1 MPNDLQ
7 DLLVD
12 SPPLFKDIDQREA
25 KFWSNYPV
33 DPLGFT
39 IDPRRPPIETEE
51 EKAFQKWFKKIAKKI
66 GINDNPD
73 DPLHHYDYRA
83 AFLAGEKP
91 DPKQGDHWPSKY
103 KKFGHPN
110 LIVSDPKIDPSGEP
124 IYTPTDQSFVEVA
137 GSPENVI
144 LSEAGVLWPQDL
156 VEEPEWKRRE
166 LQTEYSIGAFGR
178 ELLEYVPTLKGVDP
192 DAMYNIPSIEHGQK
206 FEDEDRAK
214 KFAAEKMRDTKGW
227 IYPHIKGETEEE
239 TKALAKKAAQNRSD
253 SIQGGRDSYGLSRLL
268 FER

>member
-7 DLLVD
+7 GLLVD

-39 IDPRRPPIETEE
+39 IDPSRP
-51 EKAFQKWFKKIAKKI
+51 
-66 GINDNPD
+66 
-73 DPLHHYDYRA
+73 
-83 AFLAGEKP
+83 
-91 DPKQGDHWPSKY
+91 
-103 KKFGHPN
+103 
-110 LIVSDPKIDPSGEP
+110 
-124 IYTPTDQSFVEVA
+124 
-137 GSPENVI
+137 
-144 LSEAGVLWPQDL
+144 L
-156 VEEPEWKRRE
+156 VEGKDEKGRPIQ
-166 LQTEYSIGAFGR
+166 QTEYSIGAFGR

-214 KFAAEKMRDTKGW
+214 KFAARNMKDTGW
-227 IYPHIKGETEEE
+227 IYPNFKGETEEE